1 MAGSA
6 MVAVGCTQVTG
17 GDPVVNEK
25 DAPAFRTSMSV
36 SVSQSAVTSS
46 LRESQR
52 LESLTAAAVQDSC
65 AAFVPTS
72 DASVDAVNAYVDAFN
87 SGGPSAAAAAE
98 QPAVDA
104 LNGSAD
110 QVEATVNPTLPDDVA
125 QAMTAWVDS
134 ARAAA
139 RAIAERQP
147 PDQFNSAIAEPESSP
162 RRRPLAVW
170 RGIATRPPVLGRGAV
185 ACNDNDRTRPARTEG
200 GPDGGRGR

>member
-1 MAGSA
+1 MAGSV

-25 DAPAFRTSMSV
+25 DAPEFRTSMSV

-87 SGGPSAAAAAE
+87 SGGPPAAAAAE

-147 PDQFNSAIAEPESSP
+147 PDQFNSAIEN
-162 RRRPLAVW
+162 L
-170 RGIATRPPVLGRGAV
+170 
-185 ACNDNDRTRPARTEG
+185 NQARDDALSLCGEG
-200 GPDGGRGR
+200 

>member
-1 MAGSA
+1 MWSLVAGVLAGSA

-17 GDPVVNEK
+17 GKAVVNEQ

-36 SVSQSAVTSS
+36 SLSQSAVTSS

-52 LESLTAAAVQDSC
+52 LESLTTVAVQESC
-65 AAFVPTS
+65 DAFVSSS

-87 SGGPSAAAAAE
+87 SGGPPAATAQV

-110 QVEATVNPTLPDDVA
+110 QVEATVNSTLPDDVA

-134 ARAAA
+134 ARNAA
-139 RAIAERQP
+139 RSIAER
-147 PDQFNSAIAEPESSP
+147 AA
-162 RRRPLAVW
+162 
-170 RGIATRPPVLGRGAV
+170 
-185 ACNDNDRTRPARTEG
+185 G
-200 GPDGGRGR
+200 G